1 MKEEKD
7 APMTENPETAA
18 RSRKYLGW
26 AVLFIGFGFGL
37 TWRRIIHSRVLFGWW
52 EQMYGKVSDPFFFRL
67 EEFFDQPDSTL
78 SVDIS
83 WLLLFA
89 GLLVML
95 ILSRGTRRWYEN
107 LLLFLVFAFQFFC
120 LQPCLCA
127 SKDRGRQ
134 VYCANEFRQI
144 YFQLQE
150 SGGELPDSL
159 TMEWHKPKY
168 AHEVIYHGKGRS
180 LNEKGE
186 RFVILEDAP
195 RSHVGDR
202 RHRLWSDGKLE
213 SWYPW
218 KEEKK

>member
-1 MKEEKD
+1 MNDEEKKTSV
-7 APMTENPETAA
+7 TEVPKEKA

-52 EQMYGKVSDPFFFRL
+52 EQMYGRVPDRLFFPL

-107 LLLFLVFAFQFFC
+107 LLLFLVFAFQFLW

-127 SKDRGRQ
+127 SGDRGRQ
-134 VYCANEFRQI
+134 IYCANEFRQI

-150 SGGELPDSL
+150 SGGDLPDQIQ
-159 TMEWHKPKY
+159 MEWDKY
-168 AHEVIYHGKGRS
+168 PRKVIYHGKGRS
-180 LNEKGE
+180 LNEKRE

-195 RSHVGDR
+195 RSHVGDL